1 MFKRVGKSAFV
12 LSVLAILI
20 IAYLAIF
27 GIWYDRGDSRVYVVR
42 PASQSRFGIDIS
54 GGIDVTF
61 TPPKGTSVTKQ
72 QMDDATTMLK
82 NRLDQKNILD
92 REIYADDNPSH
103 PSIIVRIPHQ
113 SGEQNFDPETEI
125 KELGSM
131 VQLEFRCDE
140 YNNGAAIVKGSDV
153 KSAAVEVN
161 PDDNSYE
168 VAFTLK
174 ASAVKTFSDAT
185 TWIKNNNKNL
195 DIYLDKEKIESA
207 GVSTPIT
214 EGKGV
219 IEGNFTAASAKKLAD
234 QINSGSVPF
243 ELKTDNFSTISP
255 TLGKSAL
262 NVMVYAGIAA
272 FILIALFMIF
282 YYRLPGLIAVI
293 ALCGHVGGTLLSI
306 SIPQITLT
314 LPGIAGIILSI
325 GMGVDCNVIT
335 AERIR
340 EELRVGKTIDGA
352 IDAGFDRSFSAI
364 FDGNITV
371 IIAGIILMWLGSG
384 AVRSFGYTLVV
395 GVVFNFIMGLFA
407 SRLMLKAVSRF
418 GFARRATLYGPKAP
432 EPDVSQQPAQ
442 AAGKPAKSSRVS
454 RAAAARQAA
463 EQQLLDERRTR
474 LHIDFI
480 GKRRIYYVISTV
492 LILSG
497 ILVSAIMGVKMDI
510 SFTGGAIIKYQ
521 YSGEI
526 DETAARTAAADAV
539 NAGGE
544 KYKVALQTDHIT
556 GTNDRLLIFSLS
568 PVQGAGKVSL
578 SSEQQQALT
587 SALASKFQNNHI
599 AIYQTNNVN
608 PDMGGRFLRQSIL
621 AVVLA
626 SLLIIVYIWIRFR
639 HIGGLPA
646 GLTAFAALVHDLL
659 MVFTAFS
666 IFRIPLNDNFI
677 AVLLTILG
685 YSVNDT
691 IVIYDRIREN
701 RRLYGT
707 KVHFI
712 DITNRSINQSFSR
725 SINTSLAT
733 FVSIAVVCG
742 FSLVYHLDSITSF
755 ALPMMVGVVTGCYST
770 ICIAG
775 PLWVSWVTHKEKQAA
790 ALKAEKQAAKAA
802 RQKG

>member
-12 LSVLAILI
+12 LSVIAILI
-20 IAYLAIF
+20 IAYLAVC
-27 GIWYDRGDSRVYVVR
+27 GIWYNSDGSKTYLIK

-61 TPPKGTSVTKQ
+61 TPPKGTTVTKQ

-92 REIYADDNPSH
+92 REIYADDNPTH

-113 SGEQNFDPETEI
+113 SSTKTFDPQTEI

-131 VQLEFRCDE
+131 VQLEFKCDD
-140 YNNGAAIVKGSDV
+140 YNNGQAIAKGSDV
-153 KSAAVEVN
+153 KSASVEVD
-161 PDDNSYE
+161 PEDNSYE
-168 VAFTLK
+168 VSFTLK
-174 ASAVKTFSDAT
+174 ASAVKAFADAT

-195 DIYLDKEKIESA
+195 DIYLDNEKIESA
-207 GVSTPIT
+207 GVNDPIT

-219 IEGNFTAASAKKLAD
+219 IQGGFTAASAKKLAD

-243 ELKTDNFSTISP
+243 ELVTDNFSTISP

-262 NVMVYAGIAA
+262 NVMVYAGILA
-272 FILIALFMIF
+272 FILIALFMII

-293 ALCGHVGGTLLSI
+293 ALCGHVAGTLLSI

-371 IIAGIILMWLGSG
+371 IIAGAILMWLGSG
-384 AVRSFGYTLVV
+384 SVKSFGYTLVI
-395 GVVFNFIMGLFA
+395 GVVFNFIMGLTV
-407 SRLMLKAVSRF
+407 SRLMLKSVSRF
-418 GFARRATLYGPKAP
+418 PFARKATLYGPKAP
-432 EPDVSQQPAQ
+432 EPTEIQPDEDSP
-442 AAGKPAKSSRVS
+442 KPSVKLS
-454 RAAAARQAA
+454 RAAAARQSAQ
-463 EQQLLDERRTR
+463 QQLLDERRTR

-480 GKRRIYYVISTV
+480 GKRRIYYTISIV
-492 LILSG
+492 LIAAG

-510 SFTGGAIIKYQ
+510 SFTGGAILKYQ
-521 YSGEI
+521 YTGTI
-526 DETAARTAAADAV
+526 DENAARTAAADAI
-539 NAGGE
+539 NSGST
-544 KYKVALQTDHIT
+544 KYKVSLQTDHIT
-556 GTNDRLLIFSLS
+556 GTNDKLLIFSVS
-568 PVQGAGKVSL
+568 RAEGAGKVSL
-578 SSEQQQALT
+578 SNVQQTAMTTALT
-587 SALASKFQNNHI
+587 TKFKDNSVS
-599 AIYQTNNVN
+599 IYQTNNVN
-608 PDMGGRFLRQSIL
+608 PDMGAQFLRQSIL
-621 AVVLA
+621 AVALA
-626 SLLIIVYIWIRFR
+626 SLLIIIYIWIRFR

-646 GLTAFAALVHDLL
+646 GLTAFAALLHDLL
-659 MVFTAFS
+659 MVFAAFS
-666 IFRIPLNDNFI
+666 IFRIPLNDNFV

-712 DITNRSINQSFSR
+712 DVTNRSINQSFSR
-725 SINTSLAT
+725 SINTTLAT
-733 FVSIAVVCG
+733 FMAIAVVCA

-775 PLWVSWVTHKEKQAA
+775 PLWVSWVSHKEKQAA
-790 ALKAEKQAAKAA
+790 ALKAQRQAEKALKSGKKA
-802 RQKG
+802 